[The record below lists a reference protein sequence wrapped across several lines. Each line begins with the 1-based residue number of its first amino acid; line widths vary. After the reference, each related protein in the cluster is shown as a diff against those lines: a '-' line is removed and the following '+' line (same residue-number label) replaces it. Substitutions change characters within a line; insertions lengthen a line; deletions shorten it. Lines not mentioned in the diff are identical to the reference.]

1 MGGYRWSIIAPAHE
15 STARPYDVEQSQ
27 TSALSRSDTSGDFV
41 QLGRV
46 DQRYI
51 VAAVYVAAMLMNTL
65 DSTIVNVALVTLGR
79 EFAVPPVMT
88 EAVVVA
94 YLVSLAVFIP
104 ASGWLGDRFGTKR
117 IFLTALALF
126 VGASAL
132 CGQAR
137 SLEQLISF
145 RVLQGAGGGLLTPVG
160 MAMLYRTFPPQER
173 IAVGRILMFATILG
187 PASGPILGGFLI
199 EWLSWRWAFYV
210 NIPVGLIAFAIGF
223 LFLREHR
230 ESAPGRFDLLG
241 FVLGGAGLGLLMYAL
256 SEGPQ
261 RGWTTPDIAGS
272 AIAGVLILGVFV
284 VIELRSAAPMVQLRL
299 LANRLF
305 RTTQVTSFFASAG
318 FVGVLFLVPLFLQE
332 VQGASP
338 LEAGLTTFPEALG
351 VVISTQVVARLYPRV
366 GPRRLMAGGLVLVAI
381 AVVLLGLVGLNSGPW
396 VVRALMFMI
405 GAGMAYVFLP
415 NQAASLATISR
426 TDTGRAT
433 TIANVQRQVGAAVGV
448 AALGSVLAA
457 AGAISRGEVGLAAY
471 RVAFMV
477 AAVLALVGAVSALRV
492 PDEEAAE
499 TMQLP
504 AKQSNRGNLQTAEV
518 G

>member
-1 MGGYRWSIIAPAHE
+1 
-15 STARPYDVEQSQ
+15 
-27 TSALSRSDTSGDFV
+27 
-41 QLGRV
+41 
-46 DQRYI
+46 
-51 VAAVYVAAMLMNTL
+51 MLMNTL

-79 EFAVPPVMT
+79 EFDVPPVMT

-117 IFLTALALF
+117 IFLIALALF

-137 SLEQLISF
+137 SLEQLVAF

-173 IAVGRILMFATILG
+173 VAVGRILMFATILG
-187 PASGPILGGFLI
+187 PATGPILGGFLI
-199 EWLSWRWAFYV
+199 EHLSWRWAFYV

-223 LFLREHR
+223 LFLLEHH
-230 ESAPGRFDLLG
+230 ESAPGRFDLPG
-241 FVLGGAGLGLLMYAL
+241 FVLGGAGLGLVMYAL

-261 RGWTTPDIAGS
+261 RGWTSPDIAAS
-272 AIAGVLILGVFV
+272 LIAGILVLAIFV
-284 VIELRSAAPMVQLRL
+284 AVELRSAAPMVQLRL

-351 VVISTQVVARLYPRV
+351 VVVSTQVVARLYPRV
-366 GPRRLMAGGLVLVAI
+366 GPRRLMAGGLVVVATAI
-381 AVVLLGLVGLNSGPW
+381 VLLALVGLNSGPW
-396 VVRALMFMI
+396 VVRTLMFTL

-426 TDTGRAT
+426 ADTGRAT
-433 TIANVQRQVGAAVGV
+433 TIANIQRQVGAAVGV

-457 AGAISRGEVGLAAY
+457 TGATAGNAIGFTAY
-471 RVAFMV
+471 RMAFLV

-492 PDEEAAE
+492 PDDEAAE
-499 TMQLP
+499 TMQVP
-504 AKQSNRGNLQTAEV
+504 AKRSQRGELQTAQT

>member
-1 MGGYRWSIIAPAHE
+1 
-15 STARPYDVEQSQ
+15 
-27 TSALSRSDTSGDFV
+27 V
-41 QLGRV
+41 QLARA

-51 VAAVYVAAMLMNTL
+51 VAAVCVAAMLMNTL

-79 EFAVPPVMT
+79 EFGVPPVMT
-88 EAVVVA
+88 ESVVVA

-126 VGASAL
+126 VCASAL
-132 CGQAR
+132 CGLAQ
-137 SLEQLISF
+137 SLEQLVAF

-187 PASGPILGGFLI
+187 PASGPVLGGFLI
-199 EWLSWRWAFYV
+199 ERLSWRWAFYV

-230 ESAPGRFDLLG
+230 ESAPGRFDLPG
-241 FVLGGAGLGLLMYAL
+241 FVLGGSGLGLVMYAL

-261 RGWTTPDIAGS
+261 RGWTAPDIAFS
-272 AIAGVLILGVFV
+272 AIAGVLVLAIFV
-284 VIELRSAAPMVQLRL
+284 VVELRSTAPMVQLRL

-332 VQGASP
+332 AQGASP

-351 VVISTQVVARLYPRV
+351 VVVSTQIVARLYPRV
-366 GPRRLMAGGLVLVAI
+366 GPRRLMAGGLVLVATAI
-381 AVVLLGLVGLNSGPW
+381 VLLALVGLNSGPW
-396 VVRALMFMI
+396 VVRALMFMV

-448 AALGSVLAA
+448 AALGSVLSA
-457 AGAISRGEVGLAAY
+457 AGAIGGSATGFLAY
-471 RVAFMV
+471 RAAFLV

-499 TMQLP
+499 TMHLQVSE
-504 AKQSNRGNLQTAEV
+504 KRTQRGALQTAQT

>member
-1 MGGYRWSIIAPAHE
+1 
-15 STARPYDVEQSQ
+15 
-27 TSALSRSDTSGDFV
+27 
-41 QLGRV
+41 
-46 DQRYI
+46 
-51 VAAVYVAAMLMNTL
+51 
-65 DSTIVNVALVTLGR
+65 
-79 EFAVPPVMT
+79 MT
-88 EAVVVA
+88 ESVVVA

-132 CGQAR
+132 CGQAQ
-137 SLEQLISF
+137 SLEQLVAF

-199 EWLSWRWAFYV
+199 ERLTWRWAFYV
-210 NIPVGLIAFAIGF
+210 NIPVGLVAFAIGF

-230 ESAPGRFDLLG
+230 ESAPGRFDLPGL
-241 FVLGGAGLGLLMYAL
+241 VLGGAGLGLVMYAL

-261 RGWTTPDIAGS
+261 RGWTSPDIAGS
-272 AIAGVLILGVFV
+272 AIAGVLLLAIFV
-284 VIELRSAAPMVQLRL
+284 TVELRSAAPMVQLRL
-299 LANRLF
+299 LGNRLF

-366 GPRRLMAGGLVLVAI
+366 GPRRLMAGGLVLVAMAI
-381 AVVLLGLVGLNSGPW
+381 VLLALVGLNSGPW
-396 VVRALMFMI
+396 VVRALMFMV

-426 TDTGRAT
+426 AETGRAT
-433 TIANVQRQVGAAVGV
+433 PIATVQRQVGAAVGV

-457 AGAISRGEVGLAAY
+457 VGGIGGSAADFTAY
-471 RVAFMV
+471 RVAFLV
-477 AAVLALVGAVSALRV
+477 AAALALVGAVSALRV
-492 PDEEAAE
+492 PDDEAAE
-499 TMQLP
+499 TMQVRE
-504 AKQSNRGNLQTAEV
+504 QRSQRGELQAVEA

>member
-1 MGGYRWSIIAPAHE
+1 
-15 STARPYDVEQSQ
+15 
-27 TSALSRSDTSGDFV
+27 
-41 QLGRV
+41 
-46 DQRYI
+46 
-51 VAAVYVAAMLMNTL
+51 MLMNTL

-79 EFAVPPVMT
+79 EFDVPPVMT

-94 YLVSLAVFIP
+94 YLVSLAVFTP

-117 IFLTALALF
+117 IFLIALALF
-126 VGASAL
+126 TGASAL
-132 CGQAR
+132 CGFAG
-137 SLEQLISF
+137 SLNQLIAF

-173 IAVGRILMFATILG
+173 VAVGRILMFATILG

-199 EWLSWRWAFYV
+199 ERLSWRWAFYV
-210 NIPVGLIAFAIGF
+210 NIPVGIIAFTIGF
-223 LFLREHR
+223 LFLHEHR
-230 ESAPGRFDLLG
+230 EPAPGRFDLPG
-241 FVLGGAGLGLLMYAL
+241 FVLGGAGLGLVMYAL

-261 RGWTTPDIAGS
+261 RGWTSPDIATT
-272 AIAGVLILGVFV
+272 AIAGVLMLVIFV
-284 VIELRSAAPMVQLRL
+284 TVELRSAAPMVQLRL

-366 GPRRLMAGGLVLVAI
+366 GPRRLMAGGLVLVATAI
-381 AVVLLGLVGLNSGPW
+381 VLLALVELTSGPW
-396 VVRALMFMI
+396 VVRVLMFTV

-426 TDTGRAT
+426 SDTGRAT
-433 TIANVQRQVGAAVGV
+433 TIANIQRQVGAAVGV

-457 AGAISRGEVGLAAY
+457 AGATAGNATSFTAY
-471 RVAFMV
+471 RMAFLV
-477 AAVLALVGAVSALRV
+477 AAVLALIGAVSALRV

-499 TMQLP
+499 TMQVR
-504 AKQSNRGNLQTAEV
+504 AKRTRPGELQTAQT
-518 G
+518 